1 MPEAQSMKE
10 IIDKLDFVKIT
21 NFGSAKAS
29 VKVIRRQV
37 TDLEKILAKDIPDK
51 GFPGGHSGKEPACQ
65 CRRQKRCWFDSWIGK
80 ILWRGAWQPNPVFLT
95 GESPRTEEPGGLQ
108 STGLQRVGHD

>member
-1 MPEAQSMKE
+1 MKE

-21 NFGSAKAS
+21 NFYSTKVS

-51 GFPGGHSGKEPACQ
+51 GFPGGASGKEPACQ
-65 CRRQKRCWFDSWIGK
+65 CRRLKRGGFDPWVGK
-80 ILWRGAWQPNPVFLT
+80 IPWKRRRHPTPPQDSCLENPMDRGAWWATVQAVTKSQTQL
-95 GESPRTEEPGGLQ
+95 R
-108 STGLQRVGHD
+108 

>member
-1 MPEAQSMKE
+1 MKE

-21 NFGSAKAS
+21 NFYSTKVS

-51 GFPGGHSGKEPACQ
+51 GFPGGASGKEPACQ
-65 CRRQKRCWFDSWIGK
+65 CRRQKRDVSSI
-80 ILWRGAWQPNPVFLT
+80 
-95 GESPRTEEPGGLQ
+95 PGLG
-108 STGLQRVGHD
+108 

>member
-1 MPEAQSMKE
+1 MKE

-21 NFGSAKAS
+21 NFYSTKVS

-51 GFPGGHSGKEPACQ
+51 GFPGGASGKEPACQ
-65 CRRQKRCWFDSWIGK
+65 CRRLKRQGFDPWIRK
-80 ILWRGAWQPNPVFLT
+80 IPWRSKWQPTPLLLP
-95 GESPRTEEPGGLQ
+95 GESPWTKEPGRLQ
-108 STGLQRVGHD
+108 SIVLQRV